1 MSLHTKM
8 AIGFA
13 VGIAAGVLANLT
25 AADADWLGGLIRYVT
40 DPVGQ
45 VFLRLLFM
53 LVVPLVFSALVLG
66 VVEIGDPRSL
76 GRIGGRTLVFILVV
90 TTIAVSIGLVAVNL
104 LQPGQGLP
112 PDLADELIAGSS
124 ERVAD
129 IASKGSAVSGIDLLI
144 NIVPRNPLASAVN
157 GDLIGVMFF
166 ALMFGIGAT
175 VVASAGTR
183 SFVGAVQGVYDIC
196 LKLIGWIIQLA
207 PYAVACLL
215 FGITAKLGFDVLVQ
229 LARYVGTVVLA
240 LAIHFFVVFPLLVRV
255 FGGMSPLKFFKGAQP
270 AILTAF
276 STSSSS
282 ATLPTTLECAEHR
295 LGVPRP
301 VARFVCTLGATANM
315 NGTALFEGV
324 TVPRP
329 VLRRRTELRAAD
341 QHPRALHLRRDR
353 CRRRARR
360 LAAGDRDDPRDVRH
374 PARRHRPDPGRR
386 PLPRHVPYHGQCRR
400 RSGGLGGGGARRPAA
415 ARGVGLR
422 GTGRAGRRP
431 QRGLSPCRTATSPAC
446 CRPGAA
452 ATAPRSIA
460 CCPRSTGC

>member
-1 MSLHTKM
+1 MSNAGGLSLHTKM

-13 VGIAAGVLANLT
+13 VGISAGVLANLA
-25 AADADWLGGLIRYVT
+25 AADAAWLGGLIRYVT

-45 VFLRLLFM
+45 IFLRLLFM

-66 VVEIGDPRSL
+66 VVEIGDPRAL

-90 TTIAVSIGLVAVNL
+90 TSIAVSIGLVVVNL
-104 LQPGQGLP
+104 IQPGQGLP
-112 PDLADELIAGSS
+112 PELADELIAGSS

-129 IASKGSAVSGIDLLI
+129 IAAKGGAVSGIDLLI
-144 NIVPRNPLASAVN
+144 NIVPRNPIASAVN

-229 LARYVGTVVLA
+229 LARFVGTVVLA
-240 LAIHFFVVFPLLVRV
+240 LGIHFFVVFPILVRV
-255 FGGMSPLKFFKGAQP
+255 FGGMSPLAFFKGAQP
-270 AILTAF
+270 ALLTAF

-295 LGVPRP
+295 LGVPRQ

-315 NGTALFEGV
+315 NGTALFEGI
-324 TVPRP
+324 TVLFLAQFFGVELSFVQQISILVLCIFGAIGAAGVPGGSLP
-329 VLRRRTELRAAD
+329 VIAMILVMFGIPPEGIGLILGVDRFLDMCRTTVNVGGDLVGSVVVARSGLAPPAAV
-341 QHPRALHLRRDR
+341 AGGAERRD
-353 CRRRARR
+353 A
-360 LAAGDRDDPRDVRH
+360 
-374 PARRHRPDPGRR
+374 
-386 PLPRHVPYHGQCRR
+386 
-400 RSGGLGGGGARRPAA
+400 
-415 ARGVGLR
+415 
-422 GTGRAGRRP
+422 
-431 QRGLSPCRTATSPAC
+431 
-446 CRPGAA
+446 
-452 ATAPRSIA
+452 
-460 CCPRSTGC
+460 

>member
-1 MSLHTKM
+1 MMNAGGLSLHTKM

-13 VGIAAGVLANLT
+13 VGISAGVLANLA
-25 AADADWLGGLIRYVT
+25 AADAAWLGALIRYVT

-45 VFLRLLFM
+45 IFLRLLFM

-66 VVEIGDPRSL
+66 VVEIGDPRAL

-90 TTIAVSIGLVAVNL
+90 TSIAVSIGLVVVNL
-104 LQPGQGLP
+104 IQPGQGLP
-112 PDLADELIAGSS
+112 PELADELIAGSS

-129 IASKGSAVSGIDLLI
+129 IAAKGGAVSGIDLLI
-144 NIVPRNPLASAVN
+144 NIVPRNPIASAVN

-229 LARYVGTVVLA
+229 LARFVGTVVLA
-240 LAIHFFVVFPLLVRV
+240 LGIHFFVVFPILVRV
-255 FGGMSPLKFFKGAQP
+255 FGGMSPLAFFKGAQP
-270 AILTAF
+270 ALLTAF

-282 ATLPTTLECAEHR
+282 ATLPTTLECAEQR
-295 LGVPRP
+295 LGVPRQ

-315 NGTALFEGV
+315 NGTALFEGI
-324 TVPRP
+324 TVLFLAQFFGVELSFVQQISILVLCIFGAIGAAGVPGGSLP
-329 VLRRRTELRAAD
+329 VIAMILVMFGIPPEGIGLILGVDRFLDMCRTTVNVGGDLVGSVVVARTGLAPPAAV
-341 QHPRALHLRRDR
+341 AGGAERRD
-353 CRRRARR
+353 A
-360 LAAGDRDDPRDVRH
+360 
-374 PARRHRPDPGRR
+374 
-386 PLPRHVPYHGQCRR
+386 
-400 RSGGLGGGGARRPAA
+400 
-415 ARGVGLR
+415 
-422 GTGRAGRRP
+422 
-431 QRGLSPCRTATSPAC
+431 
-446 CRPGAA
+446 
-452 ATAPRSIA
+452 
-460 CCPRSTGC
+460 

>member
-1 MSLHTKM
+1 MEAARGLSLHTKM

-13 VGIAAGVLANLT
+13 VGIAAGLLANYLVAT
-25 AADADWLGGLIRYVT
+25 SGWLNVFESWPELRAVMDHRGDWLTGFIRYVT

-76 GRIGGRTLVFILVV
+76 GRIGGRTLLFILVV
-90 TTIAVSIGLVAVNL
+90 TSIAVTIGLVIVNL
-104 LQPGQGLP
+104 VQPGQGLP
-112 PDLADELIAGSS
+112 PELADELIAGSG

-129 IASKGSAVSGIDLLI
+129 IAAKGGAVSGIDLLI
-144 NIVPRNPLASAVN
+144 NIVPRNPIASAVN

-183 SFVGAVQGVYDIC
+183 SFVGAVQGC

-215 FGITAKLGFDVLVQ
+215 FGITAKLGLAVLAQ
-229 LARYVGTVVLA
+229 LAAYVGTVVLA
-240 LAIHFFVVFPLLVRV
+240 LAIHFFVVFPILVRV

-315 NGTALFEGV
+315 NGTALFEGI
-324 TVPRP
+324 TVLFLAQFFGVELSFVQQVSIL
-329 VLRRRTELRAAD
+329 VLCIFGAIG
-341 QHPRALHLRRDR
+341 
-353 CRRRARR
+353 
-360 LAAGDRDDPRDVRH
+360 AAGVPGGSLPVIAMILAMFGIPPEGIGLILGVDRFLDMCRTTVNVGGDLVGSVVVARGGLLPPHAQHEHSRH
-374 PARRHRPDPGRR
+374 PLAEPDSGR
-386 PLPRHVPYHGQCRR
+386 
-400 RSGGLGGGGARRPAA
+400 SEA
-415 ARGVGLR
+415 
-422 GTGRAGRRP
+422 
-431 QRGLSPCRTATSPAC
+431 
-446 CRPGAA
+446 
-452 ATAPRSIA
+452 
-460 CCPRSTGC
+460 